1 MSWID
6 RILGDTPQATTKRTR
21 ATRSAPA
28 RKPTGKHTFT
38 LHAPICCPPRNSIE
52 PMLAQYGIIQSW
64 GTNRHMMSD
73 KSLGSYFVMR
83 DEERPNKPYSIGQE
97 VTLTVNKQAARWV
110 ETLLR
115 THNFCNVAQGS
126 VVGANV
132 VRWVDQRNGRL
143 PKPWI
148 SETCAEARRKK

>member
-1 MSWID
+1 MGILD
-6 RILGDTPQATTKRTR
+6 RILGDTSPATSKRTK
-21 ATRSAPA
+21 ATRSAPKA
-28 RKPTGKHTFT
+28 KTLGKHTFT

-52 PMLAQYGIIQSW
+52 PMLQQYGIIQSW
-64 GTNRHMMSD
+64 GANRHIMSD
-73 KSLGSYFVMR
+73 RRLGSSFVLR
-83 DEERPNKPYSIGQE
+83 DESKPSKSYSIGQE

-126 VVGANV
+126 VIDANV
-132 VRWVDQRNGRL
+132 IRWVDQRDGKL

-148 SETCAEARRKK
+148 QATCEEAKRKR